1 MSTEYK
7 EEELRR
13 AARDGRIDDVRKY
26 LNDNTVDV
34 NEEDKWGCTALP
46 LACRNGHRD
55 VAELLLDHGADI
67 NATTDNGYT
76 PLTSACANGHTSI
89 TRLLLDR
96 DCSNVNAVD
105 DDGVTALHKA
115 CWEGSTECVKELL
128 AHGADTSIKNK
139 DGETPLDIARNQN
152 HKAVIALLLPQE
164 KKHTDL
170 TTVMSKLNSLDAK
183 VTECVTSTS
192 GERLSSNMVTT
203 IIDERCDRLKRDMIE
218 SQEEMKKLTSNDLEA
233 KVEQS
238 INHRSTLLEDKMSLS
253 FETLTNQLIISNAAV
268 AKCISDLSTMMR
280 HLSSKVD
287 ANEEKVNQL
296 LLKRKEEMT
305 TSNGESYDDVSTN
318 CTPLCAFGDEMSHQE
333 DNGGGDSIE
342 KESLNSLKSI
352 QEELRE
358 SLSYCQ
364 TMLS

>member
-1 MSTEYK
+1 MSTRNKQDEFVDS
-7 EEELRR
+7 
-13 AARDGRIDDVRKY
+13 ASNGTIDAVRKY

-34 NEEDKWGCTALP
+34 NGKDRWGWPALYW
-46 LACRNGHRD
+46 ACENGHCD

-67 NATTDNGYT
+67 NATTSNYGVT
-76 PLTSACANGHTSI
+76 PLMAACYSGHTSI
-89 TRLLLDR
+89 TKLLLGR
-96 DCSNVNAVD
+96 RGCHVNAVD
-105 DDGVTALHKA
+105 NGGDTALHKA
-115 CWEGSTECVKELL
+115 CWDGSTECVKELL

-203 IIDERCDRLKRDMIE
+203 IIDERCDAMKRDIIE
-218 SQEEMKKLTSNDLEA
+218 SQEEMKKLTSGLEV
-233 KVEQS
+233 KVSQS
-238 INHRSTLLEDKMSLS
+238 IES
-253 FETLTNQLIISNAAV
+253 TNQLIISNAAV

-296 LLKRKEEMT
+296 FLNRKEEMT
-305 TSNGESYDDVSTN
+305 SAEGESDIAVSSSNGAIGAAASAFDDK
-318 CTPLCAFGDEMSHQE
+318 MSHQ
-333 DNGGGDSIE
+333 DKNHQGGDSAIE
-342 KESLNSLKSI
+342 KKSFSTLKNI